1 MKTKIS
7 LIVALSLLAVIISAC
22 SFTTANISSFNLGK
36 NDTATPPTTTFDVGE
51 KVYAVTVVSNAMGK
65 HKVKFKVT
73 FENVQGKSKGET
85 AGSKDFDLDG
95 SGTVNFFFS
104 SPLPGEYKIE
114 AALVDENGK
123 EIEKKSG
130 TATLKGSAS
139 APAASTDSKK
149 SDAADHD
156 AEDKS
161 HDK

>member
-73 FENVQGKSKGET
+73 FENVHVFKKHRQRKELHFLRYFQGDT
-85 AGSKDFDLDG
+85 LA
-95 SGTVNFFFS
+95 S
-104 SPLPGEYKIE
+104 S
-114 AALVDENGK
+114 
-123 EIEKKSG
+123 
-130 TATLKGSAS
+130 
-139 APAASTDSKK
+139 
-149 SDAADHD
+149 
-156 AEDKS
+156 
-161 HDK
+161 